1 MRYSKNY
8 RRKQIITYLIAL
20 VLMSIVALAVGVIF
34 ERYLRSGGQ
43 DSGAADETGIPE
55 AAGDSGG
62 TGYIF
67 SLDDVPLYSGTP
79 YAELNGNE
87 PVFSEEDKTST
98 EAFETYSG
106 LDRLG
111 RCGTA
116 YANICS
122 ELMPDNKR
130 GDISQIRPAG
140 WKSVK
145 YEGIVDQDSLYN
157 RCHLIAHSLAGED
170 ANPLNLVTG
179 TRYMNIE
186 GMQPFEIRVADYVRC
201 TDNHVLYRSTPVF
214 RGDNLIPEGI
224 HMEARSVEDNG
235 EGICFNVFC
244 YNIQPNI
251 RIDYKTGDSSYE
263 EGYNVFENTV
273 PERSMSFSSEPA
285 DGFESQKTTFI
296 LNAKTQR
303 IHLPSC
309 ESVSEMNEKNKR
321 EVNATLSE
329 LKEKGYVPCGNC
341 LSEYR

>member
-1 MRYSKNY
+1 MAGVLYERLWDDGGGSHNEPAGSGPDVSGVNSSITGEGNGGSSENDSSNY
-8 RRKQIITYLIAL
+8 VFL
-20 VLMSIVALAVGVIF
+20 
-34 ERYLRSGGQ
+34 
-43 DSGAADETGIPE
+43 
-55 AAGDSGG
+55 
-62 TGYIF
+62 
-67 SLDDVPLYSGTP
+67 LDDVPAYSGCP
-79 YAELNGNE
+79 YVELNGNI
-87 PVFSEEDKTST
+87 PAFTEEEKACV

-116 YANICS
+116 YANICRD
-122 ELMPDNKR
+122 LMPEDKR

-140 WKSVK
+140 WQSVK

-170 ANPLNLVTG
+170 ANALNLVTG

-186 GMQPFEIRVADYVRC
+186 GMQPFEIRVADYVRY

-214 RGDNLIPEGI
+214 KDKNLIPEGV
-224 HMEARSVEDNG
+224 HMEAWSVEDKG

-244 YNIQPNI
+244 YNVQPHI
-251 RIDYKTGDSSYE
+251 RIDYRTGDSSYE
-263 EGYNVFENTV
+263 EGYNVFENAGM
-273 PERSMSFSSEPA
+273 ERSMPFSSEPA
-285 DGFESQKTTFI
+285 DDFENQKMTFI
-296 LNAKTQR
+296 LNAKTHR

-321 EVNATLSE
+321 EVSATLSE
-329 LKEKGYVPCGNC
+329 LKEKGNIPCGSC